1 MVLALFLRWCR
12 LRQTHILII
21 RLRLFAV
28 KANAN
33 REQNL
38 PNLLGQLCRNIVPTS
53 AEPNLIGICRV
64 QPIFNEVKC
73 SFAYSKKKRWVLGV
87 SHQLQSVIL
96 VSFFSLCLKRGYRK
110 KGKIGL
116 MYRTSSWRE
125 QLTTLNDSS
134 ALPTMSTF
142 DRRQK
147 SWLWITQTSLG
158 LSARYSVRSP
168 FKSTVH
174 FYREC
179 ERVMICSWDW
189 GENTTNVVQL
199 FPKCT

>member
-96 VSFFSLCLKRGYRK
+96 VSFFSLWLKRDYRK
-110 KGKIGL
+110 RKEEEDKKTLCISTENVKGWWNEVEIEEKWQTKLYGC
-116 MYRTSSWRE
+116 S
-125 QLTTLNDSS
+125 QNV
-134 ALPTMSTF
+134 PNN
-142 DRRQK
+142 K
-147 SWLWITQTSLG
+147 SIL
-158 LSARYSVRSP
+158 V
-168 FKSTVH
+168 V
-174 FYREC
+174 FY
-179 ERVMICSWDW
+179 
-189 GENTTNVVQL
+189 
-199 FPKCT
+199 